1 MNKNIGDETF
11 LLKMLQQQ
19 SSIYL
24 NLRKSM
30 PKSAFN
36 DIWIVTELQWLF
48 IIFLIKI
55 FFKKG

>member
-19 SSIYL
+19 SSINW

-30 PKSAFN
+30 PKSALMIYELWLNCN
-36 DIWIVTELQWLF
+36 DYLLPF
-48 IIFLIKI
+48 
-55 FFKKG
+55 